1 VSTELTT
8 MGVKKTLTEAV
19 ERAKI
24 LMTCTVEQYTLA
36 DPTAAYP
43 KST

>member
-1 VSTELTT
+1 
-8 MGVKKTLTEAV
+8 MGVMKTLTEAV

-24 LMTCTVEQYTLA
+24 LRTVEQYTLA
-36 DPTAAYP
+36 HPTAAYP

>member
-1 VSTELTT
+1 

-19 ERAKI
+19 ERTKI
-24 LMTCTVEQYTLA
+24 LMTVEQYTLA
-36 DPTAAYP
+36 DPTAAYL